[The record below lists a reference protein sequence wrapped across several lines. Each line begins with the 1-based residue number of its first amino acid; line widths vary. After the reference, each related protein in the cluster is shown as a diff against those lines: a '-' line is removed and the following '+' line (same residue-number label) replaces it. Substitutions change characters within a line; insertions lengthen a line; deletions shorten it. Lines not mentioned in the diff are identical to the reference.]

1 MSFLKRNLK
10 NALDEKD
17 WTKRDM
23 WYASAFHSMS
33 GAIAHFSEG
42 NEKLSKRE
50 WNNWAKDR
58 ETHPDNLRRPLWM
71 NRPLGPQK
79 NQFYLDK

>member
-50 WNNWAKDR
+50 WNNWAKEVLQRIEQWDR
-58 ETHPDNLRRPLWM
+58 TIKEHEREMKKKRE
-71 NRPLGPQK
+71 GGE
-79 NQFYLDK
+79 

>member
-50 WNNWAKDR
+50 WNNWAKEVLQRIEQWDRTIKEHDR
-58 ETHPDNLRRPLWM
+58 EMKM
-71 NRPLGPQK
+71 NREGGE
-79 NQFYLDK
+79 

>member
-1 MSFLKRNLK
+1 MTFLKRNLK
-10 NALDEKD
+10 NVLDEDD

-50 WNNWAKDR
+50 WNKWAQTVLSRIEEWDR
-58 ETHPDNLRRPLWM
+58 TIKEHEREMKKKRE
-71 NRPLGPQK
+71 GGE
-79 NQFYLDK
+79 

>member
-50 WNNWAKDR
+50 WNNWAKEVLQRIEQWDR
-58 ETHPDNLRRPLWM
+58 TIKEH
-71 NRPLGPQK
+71 
-79 NQFYLDK
+79 DKEMKKKREGGE

>member
-10 NALDEKD
+10 NALDEAD

-33 GAIAHFSEG
+33 GAIAHFAEG

-50 WNNWAKDR
+50 WN
-58 ETHPDNLRRPLWM
+58 ELM
-71 NRPLGPQK
+71 NSFGFKEKIL
-79 NQFYLDK
+79 

>member
-50 WNNWAKDR
+50 WNKWAQTVLSRIEEWDR
-58 ETHPDNLRRPLWM
+58 TIKEHEREMKKKRE
-71 NRPLGPQK
+71 GGE
-79 NQFYLDK
+79 

>member
-50 WNNWAKDR
+50 WNNWAKEVLQRIEQWDRTIKEHDR
-58 ETHPDNLRRPLWM
+58 EMKKKRE
-71 NRPLGPQK
+71 GGE
-79 NQFYLDK
+79 

>member
-23 WYASAFHSMS
+23 WYASAFHSIS
-33 GAIAHFSEG
+33 GAIAHFEEG

-50 WNNWAKDR
+50 WNNWAKEVLQRIEQWDRTIKEHDR
-58 ETHPDNLRRPLWM
+58 EMKKKRE
-71 NRPLGPQK
+71 GGE
-79 NQFYLDK
+79 

>member
-1 MSFLKRNLK
+1 MRFLKRNLQ
-10 NALDEKD
+10 NAVDEKD

-50 WNNWAKDR
+50 WNNWAKEVLQRIEQWDRTIKEHDR
-58 ETHPDNLRRPLWM
+58 EMKKKRE
-71 NRPLGPQK
+71 GGE
-79 NQFYLDK
+79 